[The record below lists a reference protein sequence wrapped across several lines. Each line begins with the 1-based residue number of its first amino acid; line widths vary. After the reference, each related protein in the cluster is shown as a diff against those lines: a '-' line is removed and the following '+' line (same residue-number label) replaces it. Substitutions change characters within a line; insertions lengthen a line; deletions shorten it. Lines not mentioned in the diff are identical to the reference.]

1 MLKYEKAQDLNE
13 TVADIISTLDMK
25 HLDPDRIL
33 CMRSTGSKSKRIVAR
48 IHALQRIVAEAV
60 ESRIVYVIEFISEN
74 FDKLSRE
81 DQLKTVIHEMLHV
94 PRTFGGGLLGHK
106 RYVRSTRV
114 NKFYNNYVKFKN
126 HPQIKLELAVQKK
139 SRVKKSTAMG

>member
-13 TVADIISTLDMK
+13 TVADIVSTLDMK
-25 HLDPDRIL
+25 HLDPERIL

-48 IHALQRIVAEAV
+48 IHALQRIVSEALDGK
-60 ESRIVYVIEFISEN
+60 IVYVIEFICEN

-81 DQLKTVIHEMLHV
+81 EQLKTVIHEMLHI

-114 NKFYNNYVKFKN
+114 KKFYDDYVKSKD

-139 SRVKKSTAMG
+139 TRAKKSQAL